1 MDLIPVMA
9 STDTTVYEYV
19 FSNMYSTS
27 DRKISELLSQ
37 RAKAILINSMRKTSR
52 LKTDS
57 NTASKNNF
65 ILWRR
70 VFRRCIHKTPTQ
82 VPILSQINPV
92 HILPAVLRLPTV
104 LLPSALPTKTQHAFL
119 FCPAYDT

>member
-37 RAKAILINSMRKTSR
+37 RAKAKVARGPADINQFYEED
-52 LKTDS
+52 LPF
-57 NTASKNNF
+57 KN
-65 ILWRR
+65 
-70 VFRRCIHKTPTQ
+70 
-82 VPILSQINPV
+82 
-92 HILPAVLRLPTV
+92 
-104 LLPSALPTKTQHAFL
+104 
-119 FCPAYDT
+119 